1 MGTSVSPSMKFV
13 ISVSS
18 FIICNIPMGLARID
32 THGPVC
38 GEDGVTYPNSMIP
51 HIYGVNIECRGKCPC
66 SGNSVGQE
74 DVCAQKP
81 EVRGH
86 CRKMNQGWTFD
97 NKIGRCKEYYFGGCS
112 GYGNYFNSLAECQK
126 TCGGTDVWDYENQCR
141 GKADGDNCKLICK
154 AVSCAWGQ
162 AKCCNGQCIQGTK
175 EDRTCPRSDDFC
187 YDHCGDPHPP
197 GSSYSHECN
206 SCDCTTRQV
215 WGKVISV
222 CTRNK
227 CNSQHYPCPQMPRE
241 GPCNETPGV
250 AGNCR
255 AAFPAWSFH
264 KETGECKEFIYGGC
278 GGNGNTFSSQRQC
291 QVKCIIG

>member
-81 EVRGH
+81 EVRGL
-86 CRKMNQGWTFD
+86 CQKMNQGWTFD
-97 NKIGRCKEYYFGGCS
+97 NKIGKCKEYYFGGCS
-112 GYGNYFNSLAECQK
+112 GYGNYFNSLDECQK
-126 TCGGTDVWDYENQCR
+126 TCGGTDE
-141 GKADGDNCKLICK
+141 
-154 AVSCAWGQ
+154 
-162 AKCCNGQCIQGTK
+162 
-175 EDRTCPRSDDFC
+175 FC

-206 SCDCTTRQV
+206 TCNCTT
-215 WGKVISV
+215 
-222 CTRNK
+222 
-227 CNSQHYPCPQMPRE
+227 
-241 GPCNETPGV
+241 
-250 AGNCR
+250 
-255 AAFPAWSFH
+255 
-264 KETGECKEFIYGGC
+264 
-278 GGNGNTFSSQRQC
+278 
-291 QVKCIIG
+291 